1 MKSENKNFL
10 YNVAYQI
17 IIYLFPLATVP
28 YISRVLGVDNIG
40 IYSYTYSI
48 VNCLMLF
55 AMLGISNYGNREISK
70 LRDDKEKM
78 SKMFFSIYGL
88 QLISSLI
95 ILIIYTIFI
104 LFFCKSYKDIFVLQ
118 YINLISVCFD
128 VSWFFFGLEKF
139 KMTINRNI
147 IIKFISLI
155 CIFLFVKTKNDL
167 WIYTVIMGLGV
178 LISQLYLILKLK
190 DYVSLQR
197 VNLKDIFGH
206 LKKCLILFIPVLAYS
221 IYRIMDKTMIGY
233 FSSVTELGYY
243 ENAEK
248 IINIPISI
256 ITALGTVMLPRMSYI
271 LNKNKEKYKSQ
282 ILESMKLALILSVT
296 MALGLILI
304 GKDAA
309 IILFGSEYLKS
320 GNIIMILAITIIA
333 SAWSNV
339 VRTQYLIPTNE
350 DKIYVYSTLYGAILN
365 FLINI
370 ILIKK
375 MGAYGACVGTIF
387 AEFFVMIYQTVATR
401 KELEVRKY
409 LRILLECIT
418 KGILIIAIAYMCSYI
433 ISNIYIKV
441 SVQIVISIVVFIIL
455 NFNFI
460 VKDFFN
466 IKKRI

>member
-104 LFFCKSYKDIFVLQ
+104 LFFCKSYKDIFILQ
-118 YINLISVCFD
+118 YINLMSVCFD

-178 LISQLYLILKLK
+178 LISQLYLILK
-190 DYVSLQR
+190 
-197 VNLKDIFGH
+197 F
-206 LKKCLILFIPVLAYS
+206 
-221 IYRIMDKTMIGY
+221 
-233 FSSVTELGYY
+233 
-243 ENAEK
+243 EK
-248 IINIPISI
+248 
-256 ITALGTVMLPRMSYI
+256 
-271 LNKNKEKYKSQ
+271 
-282 ILESMKLALILSVT
+282 
-296 MALGLILI
+296 
-304 GKDAA
+304 
-309 IILFGSEYLKS
+309 
-320 GNIIMILAITIIA
+320 
-333 SAWSNV
+333 
-339 VRTQYLIPTNE
+339 
-350 DKIYVYSTLYGAILN
+350 
-365 FLINI
+365 
-370 ILIKK
+370 
-375 MGAYGACVGTIF
+375 
-387 AEFFVMIYQTVATR
+387 
-401 KELEVRKY
+401 
-409 LRILLECIT
+409 
-418 KGILIIAIAYMCSYI
+418 
-433 ISNIYIKV
+433 
-441 SVQIVISIVVFIIL
+441 
-455 NFNFI
+455 
-460 VKDFFN
+460 
-466 IKKRI
+466 

>member
-128 VSWFFFGLEKF
+128 ESWFFFGLEKF

>member
-1 MKSENKNFL
+1 
-10 YNVAYQI
+10 
-17 IIYLFPLATVP
+17 
-28 YISRVLGVDNIG
+28 
-40 IYSYTYSI
+40 
-48 VNCLMLF
+48 
-55 AMLGISNYGNREISK
+55 
-70 LRDDKEKM
+70 
-78 SKMFFSIYGL
+78 
-88 QLISSLI
+88 
-95 ILIIYTIFI
+95 
-104 LFFCKSYKDIFVLQ
+104 
-118 YINLISVCFD
+118 
-128 VSWFFFGLEKF
+128 
-139 KMTINRNI
+139 
-147 IIKFISLI
+147 
-155 CIFLFVKTKNDL
+155 
-167 WIYTVIMGLGV
+167 
-178 LISQLYLILKLK
+178 
-190 DYVSLQR
+190 
-197 VNLKDIFGH
+197 
-206 LKKCLILFIPVLAYS
+206 
-221 IYRIMDKTMIGY
+221 MIGY

-320 GNIIMILAITIIA
+320 GNIIMILAISIIA